1 MKKTKKELDELFEK
15 YAADACSKEEFNQL
29 LNAVEESED
38 HTWLNRLLKK
48 QWESEEQPTTK
59 KHYVRWYVAAA
70 AVILLLVTSTLFL
83 RQSHNAS
90 SVDTAR
96 QHDNTAMAGVTRV
109 KLPDGS
115 TVMLREG
122 SWLNMTNSFE
132 GNTREVSLEGE
143 AYFDIASNPAKPFII
158 HTGRLTTTV
167 LGTAFSIKAFPND
180 SYVTVTVTR
189 GKVKVE
195 DGQKLLATLEADK
208 QLVYN
213 IKSDRS
219 QERIVNAG
227 KEVAWRSH
235 DLIFRTTSF
244 ETIVEELSRIYEV
257 TIVFENETL
266 KKRLITASLDDR
278 DSIETIL
285 DILCTA
291 QRTYYVVEGG
301 AYVIKPLKNNPSEK

>member
-15 YAADACSKEEFNQL
+15 YAADACNKDEFDQL
-29 LNAVEESED
+29 LDAVEESED
-38 HTWLNRLLKK
+38 RAWLNRLLKK
-48 QWESEEQPTTK
+48 QWEVGEQVGVK
-59 KHYVRWYVAAA
+59 KNYTRWYAA
-70 AVILLLVTSTLFL
+70 AVILLLVTTTWFL
-83 RQSHNAS
+83 RESRDGSPAETYPQSANNAI
-90 SVDTAR
+90 
-96 QHDNTAMAGVTRV
+96 AGVTRV

-115 TVMLREG
+115 TVVLRDG

-132 GNTREVSLEGE
+132 GTTREVSLEGE
-143 AYFDIASNPAKPFII
+143 AYFDIASNPTKPFII

-167 LGTAFSIKAFPND
+167 LGTAFSIRAFPND
-180 SYVTVTVTR
+180 HYVTVTVTR

-195 DGQKLLATLEADK
+195 DGQKLLGMLEADK
-208 QLVYN
+208 QLVYD
-213 IKSDRS
+213 IESECS
-219 QERIVNAG
+219 QEKTVDAG

-235 DLIFRTTSF
+235 DLIFRTSSF

-278 DSIETIL
+278 DPIETIL

-291 QRTYYVVEGG
+291 QRTCYVVEGG
-301 AYVIKPLKNNPSEK
+301 VYVIKPLKNKPSKK